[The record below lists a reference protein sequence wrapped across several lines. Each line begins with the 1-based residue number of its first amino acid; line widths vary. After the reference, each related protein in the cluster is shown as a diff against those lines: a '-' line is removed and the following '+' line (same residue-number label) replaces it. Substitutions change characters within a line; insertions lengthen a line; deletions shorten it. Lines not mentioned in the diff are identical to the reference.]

1 MIKKLLLTLRRVLVP
16 IAVLAVLLSL
26 SVALLLQF
34 PAGDG
39 VPAEPEVMLEPLND
53 VRPGVSNL
61 VSIQP
66 YLTARDYAH
75 VDVLQRKLDGYLSRA
90 REAGWLSDKSLVVFP
105 EHIGTWLVAEGES
118 FLAFRAETTSTAM
131 LWAALGNLPDLIR
144 HLMVERAQDPFAA
157 ALFKSKADSMAVQYQ
172 RIFASL
178 ARRYGVTLVAGSIAL
193 PDPSVEAGQI
203 IAGDG
208 PIYNSSFVF
217 YADGSVAGPVR
228 KLFPIASE
236 LPFTAPARQPLPL
249 FETPLGRLAV
259 LICADSWYPQAWQQL
274 GDAELVAVPSF
285 STPDGIWDSP
295 WLGYNGAATPA
306 DVDLRDVGALSEGQA
321 WRKYALGGRGGEVR
335 AGINTFLR
343 GQLWDLGDDG
353 RTTAVLD
360 GEVLQGARRDG
371 AIISG
376 LWLLDNNKKD
386 G

>member
-1 MIKKLLLTLRRVLVP
+1 MIKMLPLTFTRVLVP
-16 IAVLAVLLSL
+16 MAVLAALLVL

-34 PAGDG
+34 PAAND
-39 VPAEPEVMLEPLND
+39 VTAEPEVMLEPLNAA
-53 VRPGVSNL
+53 RPGAGNL

-66 YLTARDYAH
+66 YLTAGDYAH
-75 VDVLQRKLDGYLSRA
+75 VAVLQRKLDGYLSRA
-90 REAGWLSDKSLVVFP
+90 RDAGWLSEKSLVVFP

-118 FLAFRAETTSTAM
+118 FLAFRAGSTGTAM
-131 LWAALGNLPDLIR
+131 LWAALGNLPDFIG
-144 HLMVERAQDPFAA
+144 HLMVESAQDPFAA
-157 ALFKSKADSMAVQYQ
+157 ALFKSKASSMAAQYQ
-172 RIFASL
+172 QVFSRL
-178 ARRYGVTLVAGSIAL
+178 AQRYDVTLVAGSIAL
-193 PDPSVEAGQI
+193 PDPAIRAGKI
-203 IAGDG
+203 VAGDG

-236 LPFTAPARQPLPL
+236 LPFTQPARQPLPL
-249 FETPLGRLAV
+249 FDTPLGRLAV

-295 WLGYNGAATPA
+295 WLGYDGAAAPE
-306 DVDLRDVGALSEGQA
+306 DVDQRDVGRITEGEA
-321 WRKYALGGRGGEVR
+321 WRKYALAGRGGNVR

-343 GQLWDLGDDG
+343 GELWDLGDDG

-360 GEVLQGARRDG
+360 GELLQGARRDG
-371 AIISG
+371 AIISS
-376 LWLLDNNKKD
+376 LWLINTNND

>member
-1 MIKKLLLTLRRVLVP
+1 MIKKLSLTLSRVLVP
-16 IAVLAVLLSL
+16 SLVLALLSAL
-26 SVALLLQF
+26 VLTLLLQL
-34 PAGDG
+34 PAADKIA
-39 VPAEPEVMLEPLND
+39 AEPEVMLEALNE
-53 VRPGVSNL
+53 VRPGGPNL

-66 YLTARDYAH
+66 YVTARDYAH
-75 VDVLQRKLDGYLSRA
+75 AASLERKLDGYLRRA
-90 REAGWLSDKSLVVFP
+90 RDAGWLGGDSLVVLP

-118 FLAFRAETTSTAM
+118 FLAFRAESTSAAM
-131 LWAALGNLPDLIR
+131 LWAALGNLPDFVG
-144 HLMVERAQDPFAA
+144 HLLVESAQDPFAA
-157 ALFKSKADSMAVQYQ
+157 ALFKSKAESMAAQYQ
-172 RIFASL
+172 QIFSSL

-193 PDPSVEAGQI
+193 PDPAIRAGQI
-203 IAGDG
+203 VTGAG

-217 YADGSVAGPVR
+217 HADGSVAGPVR

-249 FETPLGRLAV
+249 FDTPLGRLAV

-274 GDAELVAVPSF
+274 GAAELVAVPSF

-295 WLGYNGAATPA
+295 WLGYNGAAAPE
-306 DVDLRDVGALSEGQA
+306 DVDQRDVGTISEGEA
-321 WRKYALGGRGGEVR
+321 WRKYALGGRAGELR

-360 GEVLQGARRDG
+360 GQVIQGARRDG
-371 AIISG
+371 AVISS
-376 LWLLDNNKKD
+376 LWLTHSKNND